1 MKSHAHRQSSRARRI
16 LKRTTVAFVPVM
28 LVAGLFALLAV
39 QAGSSPLFQ
48 HPTPQRPAVRAL
60 AANVSLGVTTTPLA
74 QNWWREWRR
83 RDLRTVSRFERAT
96 HVHAQIVMW
105 YADWQHD
112 GSPPVAQ
119 LAAIARRGSTPEI
132 TWEPWDASKGLHRAQ
147 PRYRLRN
154 IIDGKFDPYIRSW
167 ARSLAAF
174 RRPVLLRF
182 AQEMDGNWYPWDE
195 HANGN
200 RRGEFVR
207 AWRHI
212 HDIFAA
218 ERATNVK
225 WIWSPAFAI
234 RAQQF
239 PGPQYVD
246 TLGLTCLNAGRRARG
261 GRWRSFAKLCARPI
275 GELHALAP
283 AMPIQLSE
291 VGTSASGGSQAAWI
305 AGMFAYLGMHP
316 EVGSLVW
323 FNVRGAQDWVLQDS
337 SPAQREFAIGISS
350 PRVS

>member
-1 MKSHAHRQSSRARRI
+1 MGTTTHSKPSRARRI
-16 LKRTTVAFVPVM
+16 RRRLAVAIVPVM
-28 LVAGLFALLAV
+28 LVAGLSALLAV

-48 HPTPQRPAVRAL
+48 HAKPQQAAVRAL
-60 AANVSLGVTTTPLA
+60 PASVSLGVTTTPLA
-74 QNWWREWRR
+74 QNWWRQWRPG
-83 RDLRTVSRFERAT
+83 DLRTVSRFERAT

-105 YADWQHD
+105 YADWQHN

-119 LAAIARRGSTPEI
+119 LAAITRRGSIPEI
-132 TWEPWDASKGLHRAQ
+132 TWEPWDASKGLHKPQ
-147 PRYRLRN
+147 PRYQLRN

-174 RRPVLLRF
+174 GRPVLLRF

-200 RRGEFVR
+200 RSGEFVK
-207 AWRHI
+207 AWRHV
-212 HDIFAA
+212 HDIFTT
-218 ERATNVK
+218 EGATNVN

-234 RAQQF
+234 SNQQF
-239 PGPQYVD
+239 PGAQYVD
-246 TLGLTCLNAGRRARG
+246 TLGLTCLNSGRTARG
-261 GRWRSFAKLCARPI
+261 GGWRSFAKLCARPI
-275 GELHALAP
+275 AKLHALDP

-316 EVGSLVW
+316 EVKSLVW
-323 FNVRGAQDWVLQDS
+323 FNVRGTKDWVLQDS
-337 SPAQREFAIGISS
+337 SPAQREFAVGIGSARPS
-350 PRVS
+350 